1 MQHKEIDAV
10 KLNIEGA
17 ELEILRDGSDW
28 LKRVKAVIM
37 ELHPATY
44 GYKGVKEIVSILSK
58 NGFVVDYISKEIDTR
73 RALQKWLYYI
83 NPNPPWLILSLW
95 KILVTIFRNNI
106 KISYLFAKNSMKIL
120 IVVPRYYPHIGGVE
134 YVVKSITKRLAK
146 TGYIIT
152 IVTIEPSIDSDRH
165 RK

>member
-10 KLNIEGA
+10 KPDIEGA

-58 NGFVVDYISKEIDTR
+58 NGFVVDYIS
-73 RALQKWLYYI
+73 
-83 NPNPPWLILSLW
+83 
-95 KILVTIFRNNI
+95 
-106 KISYLFAKNSMKIL
+106 
-120 IVVPRYYPHIGGVE
+120 
-134 YVVKSITKRLAK
+134 
-146 TGYIIT
+146 
-152 IVTIEPSIDSDRH
+152 
-165 RK
+165 